1 MKFATAT
8 VVTLLVSGCTS
19 AVVLSIPSAPVPG
32 KQIGALRQV
41 ATGAKLAEP
50 LEYSDPIRAPDS
62 SQYPWIICLRSGA
75 TDRSRRQPYS
85 VFYDGALK
93 DSRLSALNEGC
104 ATATYH
110 PLPQK

>member
-1 MKFATAT
+1 MKLAAAVGTA
-8 VVTLLVSGCTS
+8 LLVSGCS
-19 AVVLSIPSAPVPG
+19 SEVVLSIPAAPIPV

-41 ATGAKLAEP
+41 ASGAKLAEP

-62 SQYPWIICLRSGA
+62 SQYPWIVCIRSDA
-75 TDRSRRQPYS
+75 TDRSRQQPYS